1 MKRCSLTLL
10 AVSSLLC
17 VGTLH
22 GATRPHYG
30 GTLRIAMRE
39 APPSLDP
46 DDTAWGLPAGLS
58 RHVFETLVALDG
70 NARPQ
75 PLLAISWEGDAGN
88 QRWRFVVRAGVNFHD
103 GTPLDANIVA
113 AALRASNPE
122 WRVLPAENTVIIQT
136 QSADPE
142 LPSELALARNSI
154 VRRADGKLSGT
165 GPFSIAQ
172 WIPGKH
178 LTLAANDR
186 YWAGRPFLDAIE
198 VEFSKNDREQMMLL
212 DLAKSDAVEVAPEYI
227 RRAQAEGRTLATSHP
242 EELMVLLFGT
252 EARSDDETHLRNA
265 LAESIDA
272 AAINS
277 VVLQGTGEPSGALL
291 PNWSSGYAFLFSA
304 SSIAEH
310 NSQRPSQAKHS
321 PPWSLSYDASDPL
334 AHLVAERILLNARDA
349 GITLQLVN
357 SGTSDLRLIRIPLS
371 SLYPQAALAELART
385 FQVAQPKFTNGS
397 ITELY
402 SAENTLL
409 KSHRIIPLFHIR
421 NAFVLR
427 SNVHNW
433 NVFPNGE
440 LQLGSVWLS
449 VEKPCAS
456 AENSFSCSH

>member
-1 MKRCSLTLL
+1 LL
-10 AVSSLLC
+10 AASSLLSI
-17 VGTLH
+17 GNLYA
-22 GATRPHYG
+22 ATRPRYG
-30 GTLRIAMRE
+30 GTLRIAVRE
-39 APPSLDP
+39 APQTLDLAGAVSGPPS
-46 DDTAWGLPAGLS
+46 GLS
-58 RHVFETLVALDG
+58 RLVFETLIALDEG
-70 NARPQ
+70 GHPQ
-75 PLLAISWEGDAGN
+75 PLLATSWEAEAGN
-88 QRWRFVVRAGVNFHD
+88 QRWRFILRSGVNFHD
-103 GTPLDANIVA
+103 GTPLDANIVVA
-113 AALRASNPE
+113 SLRASNSD
-122 WRVLPAENTVIIQT
+122 WKVFAIDNAVMIQT
-136 QSADPE
+136 QSPDPE
-142 LPSELALARNSI
+142 VAFELALARNSI
-154 VRRADGKLSGT
+154 VRHAEGKLSGT
-165 GPFSIAQ
+165 GPFAISQ

-178 LTLAANDR
+178 LTLTANDR

-198 VEFSKNDREQMMLL
+198 LDFAKTDRDQIMLL
-212 DLAKSDAVEVAPEYI
+212 DLAKADAVEVAPEYI

-321 PPWSLSYDASDPL
+321 PTWSLSYDASDPL

-357 SGTSDLRLIRIPLS
+357 SGTPDLRLIRISLS
-371 SLYPQAALAELART
+371 SLCPQVALAELART
-385 FQVAQPKFTNGS
+385 FQVAQPKYANGS
-397 ITELY
+397 INELY

-409 KSHRIIPLFHIR
+409 KSHRLIPLFHMR
-421 NAFVLR
+421 SAFALR
-427 SNVHNW
+427 ANVHNW
-433 NVFPNGE
+433 SVLPDGE

-449 VEKPCAS
+449 AEKP
-456 AENSFSCSH
+456 

>member
-70 NARPQ
+70 NGRPQ

-165 GPFSIAQ
+165 GPFAIAQ

-212 DLAKSDAVEVAPEYI
+212 DLAKSDAVEVAPENI
-227 RRAQAEGRTLATSHP
+227 RRAQSEGRTLMTSHP
-242 EELMVLLFGT
+242 EELLALVFANDSG
-252 EARSDDETHLRNA
+252 SDDETRARKA
-265 LAESIDA
+265 LAASIDA
-272 AAINS
+272 GAINN
-277 VVLQGTGEPSGALL
+277 VVLQGAGEPTGALL
-291 PNWSSGYAFLFSA
+291 PRWASGYAFVFAA
-304 SSIAEH
+304 STGHKPQEVSPAK
-310 NSQRPSQAKHS
+310 QRPN
-321 PPWSLSYDASDPL
+321 WTLSYDASDPL
-334 AHLVAERILLNARDA
+334 AHVIAERIQLNARDA
-349 GITLQLVN
+349 EISLQLIT
-357 SGTSDLRLIRIPLS
+357 SGAASMRLGRIPLP
-371 SLYPQAALAELART
+371 SLSPQVAMTELARSLQLAPPRYET
-385 FQVAQPKFTNGS
+385 GS
-397 ITELY
+397 IAELY
-402 SAENTLL
+402 SAESALL
-409 KSHRIIPLFHIR
+409 KAHRIIPLLHMR
-421 NAFVLR
+421 SAFALR
-427 SNVHNW
+427 STVHSW
-433 NVFPNGE
+433 ALLPDGT
-440 LQLGSVWLS
+440 LQLSNVWIS
-449 VEKPCAS
+449 EKP
-456 AENSFSCSH
+456 

>member
-1 MKRCSLTLL
+1 MKRCSLILL
-10 AVSSLLC
+10 AASSLLSI
-17 VGTLH
+17 GNLYA
-22 GATRPHYG
+22 ATRPRYG
-30 GTLRIAMRE
+30 GTLRIAVRE
-39 APPSLDP
+39 APQTIEPADG
-46 DDTAWGLPAGLS
+46 AAGAPAGLS
-58 RHVFETLVALDG
+58 RHIFETLVTLDERG
-70 NARPQ
+70 HLL
-75 PLLAISWEGDAGN
+75 PLLATSWEAEAGN
-88 QRWRFVVRAGVNFHD
+88 QRWRFILRSGVNFHD
-103 GTPLDANIVA
+103 GAPLDANIVA
-113 AALRASNPE
+113 ASLRGSNPD
-122 WRVLPAENTVIIQT
+122 WKVFPVDNAVMIQT
-136 QSADPE
+136 QSPDPE
-142 LPSELALARNSI
+142 VPFELALARNSI
-154 VRRADGKLSGT
+154 VRHADGKLSGT
-165 GPFSIAQ
+165 GPFAIAQ

-186 YWAGRPFLDAIE
+186 YWAGRPFLDVIE
-198 VEFSKNDREQMMLL
+198 LDFAKTDRDQMMLL
-212 DLAKSDAVEVAPEYI
+212 DLAKADAVEVAPEYI
-227 RRAQAEGRTLATSHP
+227 RRAQSEGRTLMTSHP

-252 EARSDDETHLRNA
+252 EARSDDEIHIRNA
-265 LAESIDA
+265 PAASIDA

-277 VVLQGTGEPSGALL
+277 VVLQGAGEPSGALL
-291 PNWSSGYAFLFSA
+291 PNWSTGYAFLFSA
-304 SSIAEH
+304 SSSAER

-349 GITLQLVN
+349 GIALQLVT

-409 KSHRIIPLFHIR
+409 KSHRIIPLFHMR
-421 NAFVLR
+421 SAFALR

-449 VEKPCAS
+449 VEKP
-456 AENSFSCSH
+456 